1 MGKVELIAVL
11 RLNKERERER
21 ERERDCIPQNGDVE
35 MRSIEV
41 GTVVWG
47 QAAGP
52 GRAGQAA
59 RPGPA

>member
-11 RLNKERERER
+11 RLNKER